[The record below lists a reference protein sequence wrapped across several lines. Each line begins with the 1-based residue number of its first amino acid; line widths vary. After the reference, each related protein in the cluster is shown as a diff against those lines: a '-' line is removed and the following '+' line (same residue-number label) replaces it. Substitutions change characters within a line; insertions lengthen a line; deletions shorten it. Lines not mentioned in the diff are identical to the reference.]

1 METKPLSRVVGL
13 RYDADAENSLP
24 SVVLKAAGPVTD
36 ALLAQTL
43 HRDGPRLVRDAALLD
58 QLYRLPV
65 DAAIDPALFDLVA
78 ALLAHVIAV
87 NEGIRNERGG

>member
-1 METKPLSRVVGL
+1 MDAQPMPRVVGL
-13 RYDADAENSLP
+13 AYDEASGDTLP
-24 SVVLKAAGPVTD
+24 VVVLKAAGPATE
-36 ALLAQTL
+36 ALLAHTL

-65 DAAIDPALFDLVA
+65 DAAIDPSLFTLVA

-87 NEGIRNERGG
+87 NAQMRERYG